1 MRSGPLRHK
10 VTLQSKGFTQSGT
23 GAATRA
29 WTDVVTGWS
38 AQITPQSGREFFEAV
53 KNQSEVQTRIIL
65 RYGSE
70 IAAIDNTWRVK
81 WAGVSPIVY
90 YNIEAVTNKDERNEM
105 IVLACTEGP
114 KDDD

>member
-1 MRSGPLRHK
+1 MRSGLLRHR
-10 VTLQSKGFTQSGT
+10 VTLQSQSFTQSST
-23 GAATRA
+23 GASTRV
-29 WTDVVTGWS
+29 WTDVDTVW

-53 KNQSEVQTRIIL
+53 KDQSEVQTRIIL

-70 IAAIDNTWRVK
+70 IAAIDSSWRVK

-114 KDDD
+114 KDDG